1 MVLSKAIWTYL
12 EPLYIQC
19 LNEKDKKII
28 KELKKKIKILNKEYE
43 QALDRE
49 YYELKK
55 DDVLGNYND
64 LEYHNKKILSDSQ
77 YNNLMEKWSNIVG
90 EKLLTQTQQNYND
103 AKSILMKSI
112 KDIMTPEEIKE
123 ELRKFDYDWAHRKE
137 EIEDRKRRRQEHIQY
152 VNMINSMTPEE
163 LKRFRS
169 LRDEDPERD
178 KLYKSVSEVKTKD
191 EE

>member
-12 EPLYIQC
+12 ESLYIQC

-137 EIEDRKRRRQEHIQY
+137 EIEDRKRRRQQTIS
-152 VNMINSMTPEE
+152 INI
-163 LKRFRS
+163 
-169 LRDEDPERD
+169 
-178 KLYKSVSEVKTKD
+178 
-191 EE
+191 

>member
-1 MVLSKAIWTYL
+1 M
-12 EPLYIQC
+12 
-19 LNEKDKKII
+19 
-28 KELKKKIKILNKEYE
+28 
-43 QALDRE
+43 DRE

-77 YNNLMEKWSNIVG
+77 YNDLMAKWSNIVG
-90 EKLLTQTQQNYND
+90 EKLMTQTQQNYND

-137 EIEDRKRRRQEHIQY
+137 EAEDRIRREQEHIQY

-169 LRDEDPERD
+169 LRNEDPERD

>member
-55 DDVLGNYND
+55 DDILGNYND
-64 LEYHNKKILSDSQ
+64 LEYHNKKYYLIANIITLWKNGVIL
-77 YNNLMEKWSNIVG
+77 LEKS
-90 EKLLTQTQQNYND
+90 Y
-103 AKSILMKSI
+103 
-112 KDIMTPEEIKE
+112 
-123 ELRKFDYDWAHRKE
+123 
-137 EIEDRKRRRQEHIQY
+137 
-152 VNMINSMTPEE
+152 
-163 LKRFRS
+163 
-169 LRDEDPERD
+169 
-178 KLYKSVSEVKTKD
+178 
-191 EE
+191 